1 MSSSGQPNSAT
12 EAEKAA
18 TRAEATGVQF
28 PADAAGTR
36 STGDLAK
43 HVVAEAL
50 RPVDPAAAEDVH
62 RIKDWRKGYIA
73 PFTEMVSVG
82 VADATAWND
91 VARTALE
98 ELQTRMVG
106 VHTERAETVETPM
119 KDYLA
124 VVDPDSPTPETE
136 TIQGTAAP
144 EEELSIPY
152 RGEALSGAAL
162 RRQLDRWVADGV
174 IEPSCAAALRR
185 VQDNPHWLRM
195 PGRSMLVLGLGSEMG
210 PARALL
216 RWGADVLGVDLPSS
230 PAWERFRGET
240 RSFAGRLHVPTDAA
254 GRPGVDLLSQ
264 LPEIAA
270 WARSAAPAPLTIGSY
285 FYADGGT
292 HVRLSSAADALV
304 VELLRDGTADA
315 LAYLATPMDTFVVP
329 AEVRAA
335 SDDAHAARKATD
347 IKKIVGALTGQR
359 VFHRNYEKGSGPA
372 VHDALVPQQG
382 PNYTLAKRI
391 QRWRATTAFAD
402 GHTVS
407 VNVAPATDTY
417 SVTKN
422 KILASTY
429 KGASA
434 FGIEIFEPDTSS
446 TLLAA
451 LLAHDLGVGRPDVA
465 VQWEHESSG
474 AASGGLWRQ
483 PYLPRTALP
492 VAALLGIVRR

>member
-1 MSSSGQPNSAT
+1 MTRTSQTNARDTGTGAT
-12 EAEKAA
+12 A
-18 TRAEATGVQF
+18 TPATGVQF
-28 PADAAGTR
+28 PADAAGNR
-36 STGDLAK
+36 STGQLAK

-50 RPVDPAAAEDVH
+50 RTVDPAAADRVY

-73 PFTEMVSVG
+73 PFTELVSVG
-82 VADATAWND
+82 VTDSDAWD
-91 VARTALE
+91 EVARTALE

-106 VHTERAETVETPM
+106 VHTVDGETVETPM

-124 VVDPDSPTPETE
+124 VVNTPSPTPSTE
-136 TIQGTAAP
+136 TIEGKATP
-144 EEELSIPY
+144 VEELSIPY
-152 RGEALSGAAL
+152 RGEELTGAAL
-162 RRQLDRWVADGV
+162 SRQLDRWVHDGV
-174 IEPSCAAALRR
+174 IEPSCADALRR
-185 VQDNPHWLRM
+185 VQEHPEWLRM
-195 PGRSMLVLGLGSEMG
+195 SGRSMLVLGLGSEMG
-210 PARALL
+210 PARQLL

-230 PAWERFRGET
+230 PAWERFRAEADT
-240 RSFAGRLHVPTDAA
+240 YAGRLHIPTGPD
-254 GRPGVDLLSQ
+254 GRPGVDLLTQ

-270 WARSAAPAPLTIGSY
+270 WARAAAPAPLTVGSY

-304 VELLRDGTADA
+304 VDLLADGTADA
-315 LAYLATPMDTFVVP
+315 LAYIATPMDTFVVP
-329 AEVRAA
+329 SDVREA
-335 SDDAHAARKATD
+335 SDAALAARKPTD
-347 IKKIVGALTGQR
+347 VKKIVGTLTGQK

-382 PNYTLAKRI
+382 PNYTLAKRV

-407 VNVAPATDTY
+407 VTVAPATDTY

-429 KGASA
+429 KGAGA
-434 FGIEIFEPDTSS
+434 FGIEIFQPETSS
-446 TLLAA
+446 ALLAA
-451 LLAHDLGVGRPDVA
+451 LLVHDLNVGRPEVG
-465 VQWEHESSG
+465 VQWEHESAG

-492 VAALLGIVRR
+492 VAALLGTVKR